1 MGAMALVTATLD
13 AMPIVHQTRLILL
26 PFRILLVT
34 FVITGLTMAASLMI
48 GLIVTVAWAAL
59 HGVQPDVALAYR
71 NIAFPVIRVEAV
83 IVFLLATTIEIRYYR
98 SRRS

>member
-1 MGAMALVTATLD
+1 M
-13 AMPIVHQTRLILL
+13 LL
-26 PFRILLVT
+26 PFRILLIT
-34 FVITGLTMAASLMI
+34 FVLTGLTMAASLMI

-71 NIAFPVIRVEAV
+71 NIAFPVIRVAAV
-83 IVFLLATTIEIRYYR
+83 IAFLVATTIEVRYYR